1 MTSTLRRLVG
11 LVSLAAAALTAAP
24 AHAYPYSSMV
34 VFGDSL
40 SDTGNVAIAT
50 GGAVPATP
58 PYAPGRFSDGP
69 IWVDVLATGLGL
81 PMGAVPSLA
90 GGTNYAFGGART
102 GAGVSPVPG
111 LLAQFGGLWAPANP
125 LADANALYVVV
136 GGGND
141 MRDARFAF
149 PTDSLVDQAGRQ
161 AAAEA
166 AANNLF
172 TVAAG
177 LAARGARHVL
187 IGNLPDLGATPEAAL
202 LGLTAAS
209 SDATARYNALLA
221 GFETG
226 LEALF
231 PALDVVL
238 LDLFG
243 LSNQIRDD
251 AINNGG
257 ATYGITNVGLPC
269 GSFAGSA
276 GDSCATSLFSDALH
290 PTSAAHAIVGAAA
303 LRAVPE
309 PGVAWLALAG
319 LAMLTLQRRRRT

>member
-1 MTSTLRRLVG
+1 MTTTLRRLVG
-11 LVSLAAAALTAAP
+11 IASLAAAALAAAP
-24 AHAYPYSSMV
+24 AHAYPYTSMT

-50 GGAVPATP
+50 GGAIPAP

-69 IWVDVLATGLGL
+69 IWIDVLAAGLGL
-81 PMGAVPSLA
+81 PAGAVPSFA

-102 GAGVSPVPG
+102 GAGTSPVPG

-125 LADANALYVVV
+125 FADPTGLYVVV

-149 PTDSLVDQAGRQ
+149 PTNSLVDQAGRQ

-172 TVAAG
+172 TVVAG
-177 LAARGARHVL
+177 LASRGARHVL

-202 LGLTAAS
+202 LGLTASS

-221 GFETG
+221 GFETA
-226 LEALF
+226 LEGLF
-231 PALDVVL
+231 PALDVDL

-243 LSNQIRDD
+243 LSNRIRDD

-257 ATYGITNVGLPC
+257 AIYGITNVSMPC

-276 GDSCATSLFSDALH
+276 GASCASSLFSDALH
-290 PTSAAHAIVGAAA
+290 PTSAAHAVVGAAA

-309 PGVAWLALAG
+309 PDMAWLALAG
-319 LAMLTLQRRRRT
+319 LAVLTLQRRRRV